1 MRRNFLRGLIICLV
15 PTLLAAGFVAWAAYE
30 ETSAPQR
37 SAAREAA
44 QQRLNAATDAVVA
57 LKKEEAAAKA
67 DGGVWS
73 DEKKEELRK
82 AEAEEKAARDAL
94 QPDGW
99 KPQFR
104 RGIDL
109 AGGTILIYEVKAG
122 ELREEQ
128 IKELADKL
136 KKRIDENDL
145 KNVIVRPLGRNRI
158 EIILPFV
165 GGAGGKEKANAE
177 FVEDV
182 RQKVKQ
188 TGVLEFRIVANPS
201 DDARGLEEAVKLV
214 EDPANR
220 QALDEAADKGLP
232 PPAPAGTY
240 NVKAAGDTEL
250 PVTYE
255 WVELGKEER
264 ESLGLSQRYES
275 QDKVTKN
282 RDQTSVG
289 YYSRAKAARDAGRVF
304 QDGRMAMYSRP
315 FTKKEPTKDELEK
328 PLPDG
333 SVQPAKT
340 VEYFILT
347 RRSEGDSLRVVGD
360 VKVQAAYLPNAG
372 NNEGPGVDFQFT
384 AGGKQFYELTKRNK
398 PTGFQRQLAIIMDG
412 KVVSAP
418 SLRDALNGRGQISGN
433 FESTSANRLVSIINS
448 GNLNAEL
455 KQDPVSEN
463 TIGATLGQ
471 TTIRNGLIAVAASFV
486 AVLLF
491 MVVYYRFAGFVACVA
506 LLVNLLLTIGFM
518 VAMNAA
524 FTLPGLAG
532 LVLMLGMAVDAN
544 VLIYERLREEREKGA
559 TLAAAIRNG
568 YDRALPTIID
578 THLTSIFTSI
588 VLYTFGNDALKG
600 FSVSLTVG
608 LIISLFTSLY
618 ITRLMFDF
626 WMHMKWLT
634 QLKMLKLF
642 ARPKFDFMKI
652 RHLMFTATTIST
664 VAGLALFLWRGE
676 KVLNVDFTQGTAY
689 GGRLA
694 AGKEKSLPEMLA
706 LLGEKRQ
713 DEVLKLKPNGVTRN
727 TQAANANI
735 YDVEYADGSS
745 TQVSLANLPDG
756 ATEKA
761 QIADLTRRLS
771 HLPDHSVEQVFLKDD
786 TGPEFAGGKSRSFT
800 VRTTEKE
807 KEIVQVALDR
817 LLRDE
822 QGEALLAKFRAKP
835 FTVDGA
841 AVTVGFEHNDGRAID
856 PLQDE
861 GVSPAYFR
869 EFVVR
874 ALKTGPFEKEA
885 ERVSVSGVN
894 SPDPAAAAREGQTQ
908 RYATLSVNFE
918 GLSDVKSRLDDPARV
933 QEGTAFLTETLTQA
947 AKGFAERP
955 VPERLE
961 TFDPSLA
968 KDTRGKALGAILLS
982 WVVILAYLWFR
993 FGSWQFGLAAVIC
1006 LVHDLCFTLG
1016 AIAVCHYLHGTVVGQ
1031 WLALSDFKIDLAA
1044 VAALLTLVGYSVN
1057 DTIVVFDRIRE
1068 VRGKNP
1074 VLTPQMI
1081 NDSVNQTLSRTI
1093 LAALTVFLVVVVLYI
1108 WGGEGVHLFAFVM
1121 VMGVIVGT
1129 YSSIYIASPLLL
1141 IFGEGKAKA
1150 PAAGGGPGGDQPAD
1164 QPAEAASASAI
1175 AS

>member
-15 PTLLAAGFVAWAAYE
+15 PTLFAAGFIAWAANE
-30 ETSAPQR
+30 EATGSQR
-37 SAAREAA
+37 AAAREAA
-44 QQRLNAATDAVVA
+44 QQKLNEKVDAVQA
-57 LKKEEAAAKA
+57 LRKEESAARAAGAGWPDDKKEQLKQ
-67 DGGVWS
+67 
-73 DEKKEELRK
+73 
-82 AEAEEKAARDAL
+82 AEAEERAARDAL
-94 QPDGW
+94 KPDGW

-109 AGGTILIYEVKAG
+109 AGGTILIYEVKSG
-122 ELREEQ
+122 ELREDE

-145 KNVIVRPLGRNRI
+145 KNVIVRPLGKNRI

-165 GGAGGKEKANAE
+165 GGAGGKEKANEE

-188 TGVLEFRIVANPS
+188 TGVLEFRIVANGS
-201 DDARGLEEAVKLV
+201 DDARGVEDAVKLI
-214 EDPANR
+214 EDPANKG
-220 QALDEAADKGLP
+220 QLDDAAAAGLA
-232 PPAPAGTY
+232 PPAPTSLY
-240 NVKAAGDTEL
+240 DVKAAGEAPL
-250 PVTYE
+250 PVRYE

-264 ESLGLSQRYES
+264 ESLGLTQVYADG
-275 QDKVTKN
+275 DKQT
-282 RDQTSVG
+282 RDRNGTYYPG
-289 YYSRAKAARDAGRVF
+289 HYSRAKAARDAGKVY
-304 QDGRMAMYSRP
+304 QGAGMAVYSRE
-315 FTKKEPTKDELEK
+315 FTKREPNKEEADKK
-328 PLPDG
+328 
-333 SVQPAKT
+333 
-340 VEYFILT
+340 VEYFMLT
-347 RRSEGDSLRVVGD
+347 RVSEGDALRVVNM
-360 VKVQAAYLPNAG
+360 KLNAG
-372 NNEGPGVDFQFT
+372 YLANVDNKGPGVSFQFET
-384 AGGKQFYELTKRNK
+384 GGERFRDLTRRNK
-398 PTGFQRQLAIIMDG
+398 PTGDFKRQLAVIMDG
-412 KVVSAP
+412 KVVTAP
-418 SLRDALNGRGQISGN
+418 ALHDELPGRGTISGN
-433 FESTSANRLVSIINS
+433 FDAKSAERLVTILRS

-455 KQDPVSEN
+455 KPDPVSEN
-463 TIGATLGQ
+463 TIGATLGE
-471 TTIRNGLIAVAASFV
+471 TTIRNGLLAVAASFI

-506 LLVNLLLTIGFM
+506 LFVNLLLTIGFM

-532 LVLMLGMAVDAN
+532 IVLMLGMAVDAN

-559 TLAAAIRNG
+559 TLAAAVRNG

-626 WMHMKWLT
+626 WMYKKWLT

-642 ARPKFDFMKI
+642 ARPNFDFMKI
-652 RHLMFTATTIST
+652 RHAMFALTAFLT
-664 VAGLALFLWRGE
+664 VAGLGLFLWRGE
-676 KVLNVDFTQGTAY
+676 RVLNVDFTQGTAY

-694 AGKEKSLPEMLA
+694 EGKEKSLTEMLD

-713 DEVLKLKPNGVTRN
+713 EKLLAVKDVSRN
-727 TQAANANI
+727 TQAVNANI
-735 YDVEYADGSS
+735 YDVSYTDGS
-745 TQVSLANLPDG
+745 TAQVSLANLPEG
-756 ATEKA
+756 ADEKA
-761 QIADLTRRLS
+761 QLANLKARLS

-786 TGPEFAGGKSRSFT
+786 KFEGGRSRSFT
-800 VRTTEKE
+800 IRTTEKE
-807 KEIVQVALDR
+807 KEVVQVALDR

-822 QGEALLAKFRAKP
+822 QGAGLIAGYTAKFGPVSDR
-835 FTVDGA
+835 GS
-841 AVTVGFEHNDGRAID
+841 VTVTFQPPAGVED
-856 PLQDE
+856 
-861 GVSPAYFR
+861 GVSRSYFKD
-869 EFVVR
+869 FVVR
-874 ALKTGPFEKEA
+874 ALKTSPLAEEADSVEVVGVPSAAPANATDEEKRQA
-885 ERVSVSGVN
+885 TAR
-894 SPDPAAAAREGQTQ
+894 AAREGQSQ
-908 RYATLSVNFE
+908 RYTTITVNFE
-918 GLSDVKSRLDDPARV
+918 KLPTLKGQLDAADKAA
-933 QEGTAFLTETLTQA
+933 GAKAFITEQLTK
-947 AKGFAERP
+947 AKDTFESRP

-968 KDTRGKALGAILLS
+968 KDTRGKAFMAILLS
-982 WVVILAYLWFR
+982 WVAILVYLWFR

-1006 LVHDLCFTLG
+1006 LIHDLCFTLG
-1016 AIAVCHYLHGTVVGQ
+1016 AIAVCHYLHATPLGPLLGV
-1031 WLALSDFKIDLAA
+1031 SDFKIDLAA

-1074 VLTPQMI
+1074 ILTPQMI

-1141 IFGEGKAKA
+1141 IFGEGKAK
-1150 PAAGGGPGGDQPAD
+1150 PGLPGSGPTGGDGSGEK
-1164 QPAEAASASAI
+1164 PAETASASAI

>member
-15 PTLLAAGFVAWAAYE
+15 PTLVATGLLAWAGYE
-30 ETSAPQR
+30 EASAPQR
-37 SAAREAA
+37 AVAREQA
-44 QQRLNAATDAVVA
+44 QQRLSAAVA
-57 LKKEEAAAKA
+57 ALAPLKAEEAGAGSRDKLSA
-67 DGGVWS
+67 
-73 DEKKEELRK
+73 EKQDQLKQ
-82 AEAEEKAARDAL
+82 AEAEEQAARAAL
-94 QPDGW
+94 RTEGW

-109 AGGTILIYEVKAG
+109 AGGTILIYEVKSG
-122 ELREEQ
+122 DLQEPE

-145 KNVIVRPLGRNRI
+145 KNVVVRPLGKNRI

-165 GGAGGKEKANAE
+165 GGAGGKEQANEE
-177 FVEDV
+177 FVEEV

-188 TGVLEFRIVANPS
+188 TGVLEFRILANPN
-201 DDARGLEEAVKLV
+201 DDKAGVEKAVELID
-214 EDPANR
+214 DPASR
-220 QALDEAADKGLP
+220 EALADAAAKGTP
-232 PPAPAGTY
+232 PPAPTASF

-250 PVTYE
+250 PVEYA

-264 ESLGLSQRYES
+264 ETLGLSQ
-275 QDKVTKN
+275 
-282 RDQTSVG
+282 
-289 YYSRAKAARDAGRVF
+289 
-304 QDGRMAMYSRP
+304 
-315 FTKKEPTKDELEK
+315 EPTKANPDRRLYDRLAAARGKVVVMPAESGGYVLYSREFSKREPSKDEQGK
-328 PLPDG
+328 
-333 SVQPAKT
+333 K
-340 VEYFILT
+340 VEYFILS
-347 RRSEGDSLRVVGD
+347 RVGEGDTLRVVGD
-360 VKVQAAYLPNAG
+360 QAKVQATYHSSSRDNR
-372 NNEGPGVDFQFT
+372 GPAVGFTFT
-384 AGGKQFYELTKRNK
+384 AGGSRFYDLTKRNRQ
-398 PTGFQRQLAIIMDG
+398 TGFNRLMAIIMDG

-418 SLRDALNGRGQISGN
+418 RLNEPLNGAGEISGN
-433 FESTSANRLVSIINS
+433 FDYKSASRLVTIINS

-455 KQDPVSEN
+455 KPDPVSEN
-463 TIGATLGQ
+463 TIGPTLGQ

-491 MVVYYRFAGFVACVA
+491 MLVYYRFAGFVACVA
-506 LLVNLLLTIGFM
+506 LFVNLLLTVGFM
-518 VAMNAA
+518 VLMNAA

-532 LVLMLGMAVDAN
+532 IVLMLGMAVDAN

-578 THLTSIFTSI
+578 THLTSIFTAI
-588 VLYTFGNDALKG
+588 VLYAFGNDALKG

-626 WMHMKWLT
+626 WMHKKWLT

-652 RHLMFTATTIST
+652 RYPMFALTAFLT
-664 VAGLALFLWRGE
+664 VAGLVLFLARGE
-676 KVLNVDFTQGTAY
+676 RVLNVDFTQGTAY

-694 AGKEKSLPEMLA
+694 EGKEKSLAELHE
-706 LLGEKRQ
+706 LFHDGHQLERLGVKS
-713 DEVLKLKPNGVTRN
+713 VARN
-727 TQAANANI
+727 TQAANAII
-735 YDVEYADGSS
+735 YDVEFQKAIGNSP
-745 TQVSLANLPDG
+745 TTVQVSLASEPVG
-756 ATEKA
+756 ATEESKKESL
-761 QIADLTRRLS
+761 ITRLS
-771 HLPDHSVEQVFLKDD
+771 KLPDYSIEQVYIGDD
-786 TGPEFAGGKSRSFT
+786 KFEGGKSRSFT

-807 KEIVQVALDR
+807 REVVQVILDR
-817 LLRDE
+817 LLRDGN
-822 QGEALLAKFRAKP
+822 GEPLMVTAEAKP
-835 FTVDGA
+835 FTVTGPVVTIGFQRADGKP
-841 AVTVGFEHNDGRAID
+841 FD
-856 PLQDE
+856 PAKNE

-869 EFVVR
+869 DFVVR
-874 ALKTGPFEKEA
+874 ALKTGPLPLQAEA
-885 ERVSVSGVN
+885 VTVN
-894 SPDPAAAAREGQTQ
+894 GINSTEATVASLEGRSQ
-908 RYATLSVNFE
+908 RYSTLAIDFSK
-918 GLSDVKSRLDDPARV
+918 LTDVKTLLDDPARAT
-933 QEGTAFLTETLTQA
+933 EGTAFITETLTKA
-947 AKGFAERP
+947 ANAFKSRP

-968 KDTRGKALGAILLS
+968 KDTRGKAFMAILLS
-982 WVVILAYLWFR
+982 WVAILIFLWFR

-1006 LVHDLCFTLG
+1006 LIHDLCFTLG
-1016 AIAVCHYLHGTVVGQ
+1016 AVALCHYLHATPVGQ
-1031 WLALSDFKIDLAA
+1031 ILGLSDFKIDLAA

-1074 VLTPQMI
+1074 ILTPQMI

-1141 IFGEGKAKA
+1141 IFGEGKPKVGL
-1150 PAAGGGPGGDQPAD
+1150 PGSGTTGGGGDGTTSD
-1164 QPAEAASASAI
+1164 RPAENAPVSAI

>member
-15 PTLLAAGFVAWAAYE
+15 PTLLAAAFVGWAAYE

-37 SAAREAA
+37 AEAREVA
-44 QQRLNAATDAVVA
+44 QQRLNTAVEALNA

-67 DGGVWS
+67 AGGELS
-73 DEKKEELRK
+73 DEKKEQLK
-82 AEAEEKAARDAL
+82 QAEAEEKAAREAV

-109 AGGTILIYEVKAG
+109 AGGTILIYEVKSG
-122 ELREEQ
+122 ELQEEQ

-136 KKRIDENDL
+136 KKRIDPNDL
-145 KNVIVRPLGRNRI
+145 KNVVVRPLGKNRV

-182 RQKVKQ
+182 RQKVKA
-188 TGVLEFRIVANPS
+188 TGVLEFRIVANAK
-201 DDARGLEEAVKLV
+201 DDASGVEAAV
-214 EDPANR
+214 EYVNNPAN
-220 QALDEAADKGLP
+220 QAELDEFAKKGLP
-232 PPAPAGTY
+232 PPTPRDKVF
-240 NVKAAGDTEL
+240 NVKAAGETDVE
-250 PVTYE
+250 VKYK
-255 WVELGKEER
+255 WVELGQEER
-264 ESLGLSQRYES
+264 DARGLSQVYAGTG
-275 QDKVTKN
+275 KVMTGENGEKF
-282 RDQTSVG
+282 TSH
-289 YYSRAKAARDAGRVF
+289 AFDEMAAARGRAIV
-304 QDGRMAMYSRP
+304 QPIKDGGSFVMYSRT
-315 FTKKEPTKDELEK
+315 FIKQQPTLDEK
-328 PLPDG
+328 G
-333 SVQPAKT
+333 KA

-347 RRSEGDSLRVVGD
+347 RDSEADSLKVIGD
-360 VKVQAAYLPNAG
+360 VKVTAAYRNDPQH
-372 NNEGPGVDFQFT
+372 GPVVAFDFT

-398 PTGFQRQLAIIMDG
+398 FTGFPRQMAILMDE
-412 KVVSAP
+412 KLVSDP
-418 SLRDALNGRGQISGN
+418 RLNQPLNGSGIIYGN
-433 FESTSANRLVSIINS
+433 FDSKTATRLVSIINS

-455 KQDPVSEN
+455 KPDPVSEN
-463 TIGATLGQ
+463 TIAATLGQ
-471 TTIRNGLIAVAASFV
+471 TTIRNGLLAVAASFV

-626 WMHMKWLT
+626 WMHKKWLT
-634 QLKMLKLF
+634 QLMMLKLF

-652 RHLMFTATTIST
+652 RNHMFALTAFLT
-664 VAGLALFLWRGE
+664 VAGLVLFLWRGE

-694 AGKEKSLPEMLA
+694 AGKEKNLQEMLD
-706 LLGEKRQ
+706 LLSEKRQ
-713 DEVLKLKPNGVTRN
+713 DEVLKVKSVAKN

-735 YDVEYADGSS
+735 YDVEFEKAIGDSPAAV
-745 TQVSLANLPDG
+745 QVSLANLPDG
-756 ATEKA
+756 ADEAA
-761 QIADLTRRLS
+761 QIKDLTKRLS
-771 HLPDHSVEQVFLKDD
+771 HLPDHSVEQVFLRDD

-817 LLRDE
+817 LLRDDK
-822 QGEALLAKFRAKP
+822 GEALLAKFRAKP
-835 FTVDGA
+835 FTVSGSE
-841 AVTVGFEHNDGRAID
+841 VKVSFEHNDGRAID

-869 EFVVR
+869 DFVVR
-874 ALKTGPFEKEA
+874 ALKTGPLPGDADK
-885 ERVSVSGVN
+885 VTVTGVT

-908 RYATLSVNFE
+908 RYTTLSVNFDA
-918 GLSDVKSRLDDPARV
+918 LSDVKSRLDDPARV
-933 QEGTAFLTETLTQA
+933 QEGTAFVTETLNKAVQA
-947 AKGFAERP
+947 FEGRP

-982 WVVILAYLWFR
+982 WMAILAYLWFR

-1006 LVHDLCFTLG
+1006 LIHDLCFTLG

-1031 WLALSDFKIDLAA
+1031 ALALSDFKIDLAA

-1141 IFGEGKAKA
+1141 IFGEGKAKTGTT
-1150 PAAGGGPGGDQPAD
+1150 GGGPTGDGGGSEDK
-1164 QPAEAASASAI
+1164 PAETGAASASAI